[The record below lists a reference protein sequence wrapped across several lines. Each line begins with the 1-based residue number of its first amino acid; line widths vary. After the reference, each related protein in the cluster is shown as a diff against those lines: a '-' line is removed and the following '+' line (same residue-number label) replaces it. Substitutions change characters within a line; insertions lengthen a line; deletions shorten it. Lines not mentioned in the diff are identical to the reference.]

1 MQVQTEL
8 RAPFHYSIIP
18 TMICLAV
25 FACCLIALLL
35 LMYKRPIKQVVK
47 TPKKKELYDIKKEYL
62 DKIEALKADVAA
74 KKITSRKA
82 YQALSG
88 LIRNFIFEVTNVKVQ
103 NYTLRQITTL
113 RMPHLTELIR
123 EYYNPEFAAKS
134 NGDIMKSIEKTQGVI
149 KKWN

>member
-1 MQVQTEL
+1 MIRAHYYVRQVL
-8 RAPFHYSIIP
+8 HY
-18 TMICLAV
+18 T
-25 FACCLIALLL
+25 
-35 LMYKRPIKQVVK
+35 Q
-47 TPKKKELYDIKKEYL
+47 KEYL
-62 DKIEALKADVAA
+62 DKIEVLKADVAA

-103 NYTLRQITTL
+103 NYTLQQITTL